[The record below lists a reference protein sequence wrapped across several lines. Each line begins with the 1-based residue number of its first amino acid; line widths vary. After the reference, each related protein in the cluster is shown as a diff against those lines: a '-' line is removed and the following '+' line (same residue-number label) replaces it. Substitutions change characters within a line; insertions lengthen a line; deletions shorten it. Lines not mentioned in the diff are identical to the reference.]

1 MKGATEVCPK
11 RPLAFKTPNSFY
23 IHFKMAF
30 SISIF
35 SKGKNRT
42 FNNTFPRIE
51 IVNKEAVEAHLK
63 RFNKSLGKI
72 EGKKLICSYFLW
84 AS

>member
-35 SKGKNRT
+35 LKGKNRT

-51 IVNKEAVEAHLK
+51 IVNKEAVW
-63 RFNKSLGKI
+63 
-72 EGKKLICSYFLW
+72 KLRI
-84 AS
+84 